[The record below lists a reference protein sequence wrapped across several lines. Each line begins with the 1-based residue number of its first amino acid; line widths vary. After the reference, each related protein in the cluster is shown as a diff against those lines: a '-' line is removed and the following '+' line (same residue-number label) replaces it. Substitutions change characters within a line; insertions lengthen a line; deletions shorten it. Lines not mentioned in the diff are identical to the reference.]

1 MTDPDRAITHGLFTG
16 LSESQVHAVLQIAH
30 DIWFTD
36 GQTILQEGREAR
48 GCWLVHEG
56 QIALTVGVPDA
67 SPVVLQTLGPG
78 DVLGWSWL
86 TGPRR
91 WTLSATARGPVEA
104 LEIDTDR
111 LRDLAYEDPALGYA
125 LTRNLLDAALSRMQ
139 HTRARLLD
147 VYRSPRER

>member
-1 MTDPDRAITHGLFTG
+1 MTDPDRATDYVLFTG
-16 LSESQVHAVLQIAH
+16 LSESQVQTVLRVAH
-30 DIWFTD
+30 DVWFTD
-36 GQTILQEGREAR
+36 RQTILQEGHEAQ
-48 GCWLVHEG
+48 GCWLIHEG
-56 QIALTVGVPDA
+56 QVALTVDVSG
-67 SPVVLQTLGPG
+67 SGPVVLQTLGHG

-125 LTRNLLDAALSRMQ
+125 LTRNLLDAALTRMQ

>member
-1 MTDPDRAITHGLFTG
+1 MADTERATAHGLFTG
-16 LSESQVHAVLQIAH
+16 LSESQVRSVLEIAH
-30 DIWFTD
+30 DVTFPDATM
-36 GQTILQEGREAR
+36 ILEEGREAR
-48 GCWLVHEG
+48 GCWLLHEG
-56 QIALTVGVPDA
+56 QVALTVRVPGTE
-67 SPVVLQTLGPG
+67 PVVLQTLGHG

-125 LTRNLLDAALSRMQ
+125 VTRNLLDAALSRMQ
-139 HTRARLLD
+139 HTRSRLLD